1 MKVIAKKTES
11 RLVLTSDLIFG
22 ILCLVI
28 AAVFAVLF
36 FLAGGFA
43 ALEGDALT
51 KLVILA
57 VFALFFVGGGYWMI
71 CRFFRRRKLPS
82 VLIEAD
88 DEKLYL
94 HGKQER
100 EIPLADLV
108 GSDIVGAPES
118 LFVFL
123 FQQKYG
129 TLTISP
135 VANGKNVKMKFVDEV
150 TEVPARIS
158 YLVQEYAQR
167 HGIVK

>member
-1 MKVIAKKTES
+1 
-11 RLVLTSDLIFG
+11 
-22 ILCLVI
+22 LVI

-43 ALEGDALT
+43 ALEGDTLT
-51 KLVILA
+51 QVVILA
-57 VFALFFVGGGYWMI
+57 VFALLFVGGGCWLI

-100 EIPLADLV
+100 EILLADLI
-108 GSDIVGAPES
+108 GSSIIGTPES

-129 TLTISP
+129 TLSISP
-135 VANGKNVKMKFVDEV
+135 VANGKDVKMKFVDEV

-158 YLVQEYAQR
+158 RLVQEYAER
-167 HGIVK
+167 HGIAE